1 MHLPRRLATRLAVA
15 LGLIAVALS
24 IAPRGASP
32 RVERVILI
40 SIDTLR
46 AGHLGAYGYARPTS
60 PAIDALAARGVLF
73 QNASTPSPWTYP
85 AHASLFTGLYPG
97 RHGLKNLDRFLP
109 ASLPTLASVLGRAGW
124 TTAAVVNSE
133 ILGPRFGL
141 DRGFREFLYVEQ
153 VAAQRAPTTRVVDQA
168 LEWAKRYR
176 DRKLFLFVHTEDVS
190 SDYASQ
196 PKWERQFVRPYSGP
210 ADGTTEQLVSVRQ
223 GKATLT
229 AADARHLVDLYDAGI
244 RQTDAEIGRLL
255 DGLRASGVLE
265 GSLILLT
272 SDHGEEFLEHG
283 GVLHGRT
290 QFEEVV
296 RVPLIVAGPGVA
308 KGSRVPVPV
317 SLIDVMPT
325 LLATLGVTAPEAL
338 DGEDL
343 TPLFSGR
350 AAPRAE
356 GRFLFGEADQNN
368 PQLDITRAVR
378 HGADKLHFDRMT
390 HRASLYDLKA
400 DPAELRD
407 LAADRPEVV
416 RELRQ
421 HIDRFMRIQ
430 PLVGE
435 SIALTPAEIE
445 KLRSLGYI
453 IR

>member
-1 MHLPRRLATRLAVA
+1 MHLRRTLAVRLAVA
-15 LGLIAVALS
+15 LGLIVGAL
-24 IAPRGASP
+24 APEPRGASP
-32 RVERVILI
+32 GIARVILI
-40 SIDTLR
+40 SVDTLR
-46 AGHLGAYGYARPTS
+46 ADHVGAYGYTRSTT
-60 PAIDALAARGVLF
+60 PAIDALAASGVLF
-73 QNASTPSPWTYP
+73 QNVSTPSPWTYP

-97 RHGLKNLDRFLP
+97 RHGLKNLDRLLP
-109 ASLPTLASVLGRAGW
+109 SSLPTLATLLGRAGW
-124 TTAAVVNSE
+124 TTASVVNSTL
-133 ILGPRFGL
+133 LGPRFGL
-141 DRGFREFLYVEQ
+141 DRGFREFFYVEQ
-153 VAAQRAPTTRVVDQA
+153 VPAQRAPTARVVDQA

-176 DRKLFLFVHTEDVS
+176 DRKLFLFVHTSDVG
-190 SDYASQ
+190 SDYASL
-196 PKWERQFVRPYSGP
+196 PKWERQFSRPYAGR
-210 ADGTTEQLVSVRQ
+210 ADGTTAQLSAVLL
-223 GKATLT
+223 GKLTLND
-229 AADARHLVDLYDAGI
+229 ADARHLVDLYDAGI

-255 DGLRASGVLE
+255 EGLRASGLLE

-296 RVPLIVAGPGVA
+296 RVPLIVAGPGVG

-317 SLIDVMPT
+317 SLVDVMPT

-350 AAPRAE
+350 AAPRVE
-356 GRFLFGEADQNN
+356 GRFLFGEADHNN
-368 PQLDITRAVR
+368 QQLDITRAVR
-378 HGADKLHFDRMT
+378 HGADKMHFDRAT
-390 HRASLYDLKA
+390 QRASLYDLDA

-407 LAADRPEVV
+407 LAAQRPEVV

-435 SIALTPAEIE
+435 TITLTPAEIE

>member
-1 MHLPRRLATRLAVA
+1 M
-15 LGLIAVALS
+15 S

-32 RVERVILI
+32 RIERVILI

-46 AGHLGAYGYARPTS
+46 ADHVGAYGYARPTS

-73 QNASTPSPWTYP
+73 QNVSTPSPWTYP

-124 TTAAVVNSE
+124 VTAAVVNSE

-141 DRGFREFLYVEQ
+141 DRGFRDFLYVEQ
-153 VAAQRAPTTRVVDQA
+153 VATQRAPTTRVVDQA
-168 LEWAKRYR
+168 LDWAKRYR
-176 DRKLFLFVHTEDVS
+176 DRKLFLFLHTNDVH
-190 SDYASQ
+190 SDYASL
-196 PKWERQFVRPYSGP
+196 PKWEQQFVRPYSGP
-210 ADGTTEQLVSVRQ
+210 ADGTTEQLFAVRQ
-223 GKATLT
+223 GKATLN
-229 AADARHLVDLYDAGI
+229 AADARHLVDLYNAGI

-255 DGLRASGVLE
+255 DGLRAGGLLE

-308 KGSRVPVPV
+308 KGSRVAVPV

-325 LLATLGVTAPEAL
+325 LLATLGVKGPEAL

-356 GRFLFGEADQNN
+356 GRFLFGEADHNN
-368 PQLDITRAVR
+368 LQLDITRAVR
-378 HGADKLHFDRMT
+378 HGADKLHFDRT
-390 HRASLYDLKA
+390 TQRASLYDLNA

-407 LAADRPEVV
+407 LAAQRPEVV

-435 SIALTPAEIE
+435 SISLTPAEID

>member
-1 MHLPRRLATRLAVA
+1 MHLTRSVPVRLAIA
-15 LGLIAVALS
+15 LGLIAFALS
-24 IAPRGASP
+24 IAARGASP
-32 RVERVILI
+32 RIERVILV

-46 AGHLGAYGYARPTS
+46 ADHVGAYGYGRPTS

-73 QNASTPSPWTYP
+73 QNVSTPSPWTYP

-97 RHGLKNLDRFLP
+97 RHGLKNLDRLLP
-109 ASLPTLASVLGRAGW
+109 SGLPTIASVLARAGW
-124 TTAAVVNSE
+124 TTGAVVNSTL
-133 ILGPRFGL
+133 LGPRFGL
-141 DRGFREFLYVEQ
+141 DRGFREFLYVEP
-153 VAAQRAPTTRVVDQA
+153 VATQRAPATRVVDQA
-168 LEWAKRYR
+168 LEWARRYR
-176 DRKLFLFVHTEDVS
+176 DRKLFLFVHTSDVS
-190 SDYASQ
+190 SDYVSL

-210 ADGTTEQLVSVRQ
+210 ADGTTAQLSAVLQ
-223 GKATLT
+223 GKAALN
-229 AADARHLVDLYDAGI
+229 AADAGHLVDLYDAGI

-255 DGLRASGVLE
+255 EGLRANGLLE
-265 GSLILLT
+265 GALILVT

-283 GVLHGRT
+283 GVAHGRT

-296 RVPLIVAGPGVA
+296 RVPLVVAGPGVA
-308 KGSRVPVPV
+308 KGSRVAVPV

-350 AAPRAE
+350 PAPRAE
-356 GRFLFGEADQNN
+356 GRFLFGEADHNN

-378 HGADKLHFDRMT
+378 HGADKLHFDRT
-390 HRASLYDLKA
+390 TQRVSLYDLSA
-400 DPAELRD
+400 DPAEQHD
-407 LAADRPEVV
+407 LAAERPDVV
-416 RELRQ
+416 RQLRQ

-435 SIALTPAEIE
+435 TIALTPAEIE